1 MNIILEG
8 PDAVGKTTLA
18 EKLKNK
24 YNMNII
30 HSTSKTRNDLN
41 YHIDLLDYQN
51 NTVFDRFHIGELVY
65 PEIYN
70 RSSCLS
76 LDDFNLINK
85 RIIDNQDVLVVFYTS
100 DLSILKDR
108 LIKRGELNYLD
119 EIEQQN
125 KLFSFYASVLSQYDY
140 KYFYIMD
147 ISEEN
152 SYDMLDNWIDSI
164 YNKTNINICYR
175 NLCRDILEKGHL
187 VETKTGSRGRS
198 LELNNYQF
206 TIDDID
212 TDFISLKT
220 AKSSLV
226 YIVGEYLWYH
236 SSRND
241 LDFISKFSKFW
252 TNISDDGVTSNSAY
266 GYILQEKYG
275 FDQIETIIN
284 LLEEDPTSRRAV
296 LNINVPNIDVAT
308 TKDELCTIAL
318 IYFIRDNKLH
328 STTIMRSNDI
338 LFGLRNDL
346 PYFIRLQKYIA
357 DSLGVECGSYTHFAT
372 SIHLY
377 EKDMQIAKDVAYGNM
392 ETINDK
398 IDFNL
403 LNYHS
408 KYLINYIDNKWVNKE
423 KFEEVL
429 RRLFIINDR

>member
-24 YNMNII
+24 YNMDII

-41 YHIDLLDYQN
+41 YHIDLLDYRT
-51 NTVFDRFHIGELVY
+51 NTVFDRFHVGELVY
-65 PEIYN
+65 PEIYHRN
-70 RSSCLS
+70 GQLN
-76 LDDFNLINK
+76 LTDFDIINN
-85 RIIDNQDVLVVFYTS
+85 RIIDNQDILIIFYSS
-100 DLSILKDR
+100 DLSILKNR
-108 LIKRGELNYLD
+108 LIERNELNYLD
-119 EIEQQN
+119 EIQQQN
-125 KLFSFYASVLSQYDY
+125 ELFKFYSDILNQYNY
-140 KYFYIMD
+140 KYFYSMD
-147 ISEEN
+147 ISENN
-152 SYDMLDNWIDSI
+152 SYDNLDRWIDSI
-164 YNKTNINICYR
+164 FNKTNINICYR

-198 LELNNYQF
+198 IELNNYQF

-212 TDFISLKT
+212 TDFVTLST

-226 YIVGEYLWYH
+226 YIIGEYLWYN

-252 TNISDDGVTSNSAY
+252 SNISDDGITSNSAY
-266 GYILQEKYG
+266 GYILQKKHG
-275 FDQIETIIN
+275 FNQIDCIID
-284 LLEEDPTSRRAV
+284 LLKKDPSSRRAV
-296 LNINVPNIDVAT
+296 LNINVPNINVSS

-328 STTIMRSNDI
+328 STAIMRSNDI

-357 DSLGVECGSYTHFAT
+357 DSLNIEYGSYTHFAT

-377 EKDMQIAKDVAYGNM
+377 EKDIQIAKNVAYGNM
-392 ETINDK
+392 ETISDK

-403 LNYHS
+403 LNDHS
-408 KYLINYIDNKWVNKE
+408 KYLIDYIDNKWAGKDD
-423 KFEEVL
+423 FESVL